1 MTKLD
6 TLEEMVSK
14 SLTEQP
20 HHALEAIE
28 EYFENLAESDPK
40 QLTLLR
46 EKMGD
51 KEDGTAYL
59 NKFKEAIVSTSLILF
74 ILTLETFNKKIIVE
88 EARSF
93 NISSYLKSF
102 LLNTRT
108 DDKFIFN
115 MRVAYLSEA
124 KGESIIEEIK
134 ALSLAD
140 NINTDESISEVESEI
155 VRYDQFRTDIL
166 KQYVDRNSHISLN
179 I

>member
-28 EYFENLAESDPK
+28 EYFENLAESDPN

-46 EKMGD
+46 AKMSDREG
-51 KEDGTAYL
+51 GSAYL
-59 NKFKEAIVSTSLILF
+59 NKFKEAIVQTSLILF
-74 ILTLETFNKKIIVE
+74 ILTLETFNKNIIVE

-93 NISSYLKSF
+93 NISAYMKEF
-102 LLNTRT
+102 LFSTRT

-140 NINTDESISEVESEI
+140 NVDSDDKIDEIKSEV
-155 VRYDQFRTDIL
+155 VRYDQLRTDIL
-166 KQYVDRNSHISLN
+166 NQYVDRNSHISLDL
-179 I
+179 